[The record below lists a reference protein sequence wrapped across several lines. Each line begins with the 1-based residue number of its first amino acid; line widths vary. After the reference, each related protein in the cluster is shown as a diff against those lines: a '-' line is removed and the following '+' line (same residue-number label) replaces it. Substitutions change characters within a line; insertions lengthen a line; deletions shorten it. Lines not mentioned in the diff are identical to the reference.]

1 MFFDEFVMCYGICIL
16 CTMIMISYTSKK
28 IMQKHTKVW
37 LCMIIMF

>member
-28 IMQKHTKVW
+28 NNAEAY
-37 LCMIIMF
+37 